1 LRPSWSAERANFLTT
16 LFAPLRRV
24 PPRFGGPSG
33 RIPEL
38 RYEIVLP
45 FNFFLNNHTL
55 LYRSVKMFGA
65 HRTFYYIYVNI
76 PACWSTGG
84 TQMSIGTR
92 IIQLRNQK
100 GLTQQQLSELT
111 GLAASYLS
119 RIENRRLEPRPHTLS
134 RIAQAMGVTV
144 SEIFQERSTHIG
156 TLQCVITSSGNC
168 VMNMLQSSRGK
179 RAQPVEES
187 YNPHQLQLLRMAN
200 YLIQTADKRLLD
212 SLDVLLG
219 ALVNA
224 EQNKLLKSAEVCPVV
239 NEQRN
244 PEESPKQ

>member
-1 LRPSWSAERANFLTT
+1 
-16 LFAPLRRV
+16 
-24 PPRFGGPSG
+24 
-33 RIPEL
+33 
-38 RYEIVLP
+38 
-45 FNFFLNNHTL
+45 
-55 LYRSVKMFGA
+55 
-65 HRTFYYIYVNI
+65 
-76 PACWSTGG
+76 
-84 TQMSIGTR
+84 MSIGTR

-119 RIENRRLEPRPHTLS
+119 RIENRHLEPRPQTLS
-134 RIAQAMGVTV
+134 KIAVALGVTV
-144 SEIFQERSTHIG
+144 SEIFQERPTHLG

-168 VMNMLQSSRGK
+168 VMNMLHSGHGK
-179 RAQPVEES
+179 RTQPPEES

-224 EQNKLLKSAEVCPVV
+224 EQHKTHAPTNIPPAASEAGNVDEG
-239 NEQRN
+239 E
-244 PEESPKQ
+244 KQ